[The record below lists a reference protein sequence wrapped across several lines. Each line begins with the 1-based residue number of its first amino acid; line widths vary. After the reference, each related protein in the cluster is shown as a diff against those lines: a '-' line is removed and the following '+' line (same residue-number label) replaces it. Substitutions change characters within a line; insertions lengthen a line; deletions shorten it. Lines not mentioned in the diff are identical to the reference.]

1 MKMTAYASVLL
12 TVLMCGCATL
22 GHAGDA
28 TTEEEKILLI
38 QIASELE
45 YIQQLAAKAQNASSP
60 NARVKFDYATF
71 IADLREQQSST
82 LRHAEKPNRSPRG
95 VNPLTKRYER

>member
-1 MKMTAYASVLL
+1 MKKAVNIGALAITLL
-12 TVLMCGCATL
+12 CGCATS

-28 TTEEEKILLI
+28 TTEEERALLI
-38 QIASELE
+38 QIAAELE
-45 YIQQLAAKAQNASSP
+45 YVQQLAAKAQTASNSD
-60 NARVKFDYATF
+60 ARTRFDYAAF

-82 LRHAEKPNRSPRG
+82 MRHAEKPNRSPRG